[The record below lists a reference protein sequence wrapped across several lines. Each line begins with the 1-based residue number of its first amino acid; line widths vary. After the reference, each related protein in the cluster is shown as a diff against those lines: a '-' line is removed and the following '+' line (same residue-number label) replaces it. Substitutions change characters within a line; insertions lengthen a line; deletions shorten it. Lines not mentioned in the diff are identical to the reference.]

1 MRITDIKQHFVLK
14 LVYCRHKLV
23 LAYYIQLSN
32 IWSLIWPSTS
42 FLNILCNLAKWL
54 FSYSAYF
61 LSLLFPI
68 FFSVFSLAHR
78 LFFILFFSFISV
90 FFFSFFVSYYVYFF
104 LFLK

>member
-23 LAYYIQLSN
+23 LAYYLQLSN

-42 FLNILCNLAKWL
+42 FLNILCNLSKWL

-61 LSLLFPI
+61 LSLLFLI

-90 FFFSFFVSYYVYFF
+90 FFFLFSSHINYVYFF
-104 LFLK
+104 FF